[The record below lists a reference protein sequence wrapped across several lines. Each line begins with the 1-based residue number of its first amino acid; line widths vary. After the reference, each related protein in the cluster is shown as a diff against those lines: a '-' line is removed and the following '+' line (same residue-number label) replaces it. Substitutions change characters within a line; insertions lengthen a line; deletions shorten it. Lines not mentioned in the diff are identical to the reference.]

1 MAPTTTVAPTTTS
14 VTRPQPIENNFV
26 DLQIDRSSG
35 EPYVVTVSSLIGGT
49 GKPNVE
55 VNVSSRMTQLAA
67 DLGYVSVRIAAMDPI
82 GSSARFVPQITRIQ
96 LGELPADGVVAIS
109 DDEIVWEAIP
119 RLKSMSLTADQQVGY
134 FVDESGAVVILT
146 TKAGAL
152 GIRKQRPVLSI
163 QQWAAQMTPGSA
175 TRIEVDGRIGEDPV
189 LLSVSNSGEVCQVS
203 DAGVLSANESGW
215 CSVTAVQ
222 GGGSMYMSAVAETR
236 IAKVSLISQIRE
248 TVVKYR
254 TSLTMLTLVILLTVF
269 LMWQFVQTIFQV
281 RLALRTNPD
290 SL

>member
-1 MAPTTTVAPTTTS
+1 
-14 VTRPQPIENNFV
+14 
-26 DLQIDRSSG
+26 
-35 EPYVVTVSSLIGGT
+35 
-49 GKPNVE
+49 
-55 VNVSSRMTQLAA
+55 MTQLAA
-67 DLGYVSVRIAAMDPI
+67 DLGYVSVRIAALDPI
-82 GSSARFVPQITRIQ
+82 GSSARFIPQITRIQ

-119 RLKSMSLTADQQVGY
+119 QLKSLSLTADQQVGY

-163 QQWAAQMTPGSA
+163 QQWATQMTPGSA
-175 TRIEVDGRIGEDPV
+175 TRLEVDGQIGEDPV
-189 LLSVSNSGEVCQVS
+189 LLSVEDSGEACQVS

-248 TVVKYR
+248 TVVEYR
-254 TSLTMLTLVILLTVF
+254 TSLSMLTLAILLTVF
-269 LMWQFVQTIFQV
+269 LMWQFVQTIIQV